1 MPTEASRLRARPDAP
16 REERPP
22 RTNRVREALISAL
35 QRRLDHADAALAPLL
50 QARLEELMQ
59 SRATEVAAT
68 SATRAG
74 SPAIADRSQRT
85 LLGLSEYIQANK
97 RAVHSATSA
106 DRERTTVSPPVVL
119 EEFRQLWDRIRT
131 ESQLRAALAPI
142 PDDAGP
148 LHSSALLHRA
158 MRLMADTSP
167 GYLQHFLAYADAL
180 TWMER
185 LQQVGLLDAAA
196 GNPGAGASAKPRTRK
211 RATAK
216 QPVTKPPIGKVPGDA

>member
-1 MPTEASRLRARPDAP
+1 MPTEAARSGAQGHPLPD
-16 REERPP
+16 ERP
-22 RTNRVREALISAL
+22 RTNHVRDALISAL
-35 QRRLDHADAALAPLL
+35 QRRLDLADAALAPLV

-68 SATRAG
+68 PATHAG
-74 SPAIADRSQRT
+74 SPTNADRSQRT
-85 LLGLSEYIQANK
+85 LLGLSEYIQA
-97 RAVHSATSA
+97 REREVHSATST
-106 DRERTTVSPPVVL
+106 DKERTTVSPPVVL
-119 EEFRQLWDRIRT
+119 EEFRQLWDRIRI

-185 LQQVGLLDAAA
+185 LQQAGMLDAAA

-211 RATAK
+211 RAKAK
-216 QPVTKPPIGKVPGDA
+216 QPATKSPIGKVPGDA

>member
-1 MPTEASRLRARPDAP
+1 MPTEAARSGAQGHPLPD
-16 REERPP
+16 ERP
-22 RTNRVREALISAL
+22 RTNRVRDALISAL
-35 QRRLDHADAALAPLL
+35 QRRLDLADAAVAPLL

-59 SRATEVAAT
+59 SRAAEVAAT
-68 SATRAG
+68 PATHAA
-74 SPAIADRSQRT
+74 SPTNADRSQRT
-85 LLGLSEYIQANK
+85 LLGLSEYLQANK
-97 RAVHSATSA
+97 RAVHSATST
-106 DRERTTVSPPVVL
+106 DRESTTVSPPVVL

-142 PDDAGP
+142 LDDAGP

-185 LQQVGLLDAAA
+185 LQPVGLLDAAA

-211 RATAK
+211 RANAK
-216 QPVTKPPIGKVPGDA
+216 HPATKSPIGKVPGGA

>member
-1 MPTEASRLRARPDAP
+1 M
-16 REERPP
+16 
-22 RTNRVREALISAL
+22 REALISAL
-35 QRRLDHADAALAPLL
+35 QRRLDHADAALAPLV

-59 SRATEVAAT
+59 SRATEVAAPP
-68 SATRAG
+68 ATHAG
-74 SPAIADRSQRT
+74 SPTNADRSQRT

-97 RAVHSATSA
+97 RAVHSATST
-106 DRERTTVSPPVVL
+106 DRESTTVSPTVVL

-185 LQQVGLLDAAA
+185 LQPVGLLDAPA

-211 RATAK
+211 RANAK

>member
-1 MPTEASRLRARPDAP
+1 
-16 REERPP
+16 
-22 RTNRVREALISAL
+22 
-35 QRRLDHADAALAPLL
+35 
-50 QARLEELMQ
+50 MQ
-59 SRATEVAAT
+59 SRAAEVAAT
-68 SATRAG
+68 PATHAA
-74 SPAIADRSQRT
+74 SPTNADRSQRT
-85 LLGLSEYIQANK
+85 LLGLSEYLQANK
-97 RAVHSATSA
+97 RAVHSATST
-106 DRERTTVSPPVVL
+106 DRESTTVSPPVVL

-142 PDDAGP
+142 LDDAGP

-185 LQQVGLLDAAA
+185 LQQAGMLDAAA

-211 RATAK
+211 RAKAK
-216 QPVTKPPIGKVPGDA
+216 QPATKSPIGKVPGEA